1 MPTSTATVPADS
13 TLLIATTS
21 ERLAESGPN
30 EVSKFKLLASR
41 PVVGS
46 SSDSEQLPLIGHAF
60 EGVDSPVF
68 ESDP

>member
-13 TLLIATTS
+13 ALLIATAS

-30 EVSKFKLLASR
+30 EVSKIKLWVLR